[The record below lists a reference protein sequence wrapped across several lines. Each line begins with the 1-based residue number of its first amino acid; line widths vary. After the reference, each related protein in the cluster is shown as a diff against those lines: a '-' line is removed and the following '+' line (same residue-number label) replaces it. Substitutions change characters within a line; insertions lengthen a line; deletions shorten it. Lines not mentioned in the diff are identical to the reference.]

1 MSVGKI
7 VVVTVIDVIHC
18 EEECVHGTSLWW
30 RSQCSP
36 LGRTG
41 CPLSVIHPLK
51 EVRPVG
57 LVKCGFSTCNHNK
70 HIQLDVINFRSYG
83 KPGIS
88 KVKNVGCSPAVT
100 WASQPG
106 NVERVSSKVTRL
118 ERVCMEIMP
127 EAMSLMISY
136 ITGPRSNWMV
146 MVGHAAHVKKTWSSA
161 SRKINSMCNIKW
173 AIQTWVCCA
182 TIYHE
187 FNGKAECDR
196 THLLDIESI
205 DSSESRGRGEVCRQ
219 VRVEVT
225 NLFRKSSK

>member
-1 MSVGKI
+1 MIYELKIPCLHQRWKNRPQEICDTPNHRSSMPNALSPMSVVKI

-30 RSQCSP
+30 RAQCSP

-57 LVKCGFSTCNHNK
+57 LVKCGFSTCNHYK

-118 ERVCMEIMP
+118 ERSGITCVVC
-127 EAMSLMISY
+127 SL
-136 ITGPRSNWMV
+136 
-146 MVGHAAHVKKTWSSA
+146 
-161 SRKINSMCNIKW
+161 
-173 AIQTWVCCA
+173 
-182 TIYHE
+182 
-187 FNGKAECDR
+187 
-196 THLLDIESI
+196 
-205 DSSESRGRGEVCRQ
+205 
-219 VRVEVT
+219 
-225 NLFRKSSK
+225 